1 MAGGLLDDFLADVGA
16 KDEYLRKSSKDNVAA
31 PELPPVRGSA
41 GKAPAPPAAPNCAAA
56 TAPPAAAD
64 DDGKPRHR
72 KHAYEYFSEWDRY
85 DVDGEL
91 ERLEDAPDAAPEA
104 AKEEEGLPP
113 GFTAAEVKKLP
124 AVEIERRALNE
135 KAKGNEQYK
144 AGEYRLA
151 IQSYTHSLRLQQNNA
166 VVYANRGMCHLKI
179 KQFRAA
185 LADCTAAVQID
196 DGYTKAYLR
205 RGIAHRRLSQ
215 HAQALKDLDV
225 VLAREPGNKEAAEHR
240 RCSAIELEKVDAE
253 LREAKASAAAA
264 AAAPGKAGDQA
275 DDRGSRRGLGR
286 RRRRRRRRRGR
297 PVPRAAR
304 KGARD
309 GGALR
314 GATLRE
320 E

>member
-41 GKAPAPPAAPNCAAA
+41 GKAPAPPAAPKAAA

-166 VVYANRGMCHLKI
+166 IVYANRGMCYLKL
-179 KQFRAA
+179 KQYRQA

-205 RGIAHRRLSQ
+205 RGITHRRLNQTSQ
-215 HAQALKDLDV
+215 AIKDLDI
-225 VLAREPGNKEAAEHR
+225 VLHRERQTTLSNRPVHSTPVHHARAPPQPAAGPECAQSGTLPSAHHGKLRAAEGPR
-240 RCSAIELEKVDAE
+240 
-253 LREAKASAAAA
+253 
-264 AAAPGKAGDQA
+264 PG
-275 DDRGSRRGLGR
+275 S
-286 RRRRRRRRRGR
+286 
-297 PVPRAAR
+297 
-304 KGARD
+304 
-309 GGALR
+309 
-314 GATLRE
+314 T
-320 E
+320 

>member
-16 KDEYLRKSSKDNVAA
+16 KDEYLRKSKDVAA

-41 GKAPAPPAAPNCAAA
+41 GKAPAPPAAPKASATTTAA
-56 TAPPAAAD
+56 AAAD

-91 ERLEDAPDAAPEA
+91 ERLEDAAPDAAPEA

-151 IQSYTHSLRLQQNNA
+151 PETGHS
-166 VVYANRGMCHLKI
+166 
-179 KQFRAA
+179 F
-185 LADCTAAVQID
+185 
-196 DGYTKAYLR
+196 
-205 RGIAHRRLSQ
+205 
-215 HAQALKDLDV
+215 
-225 VLAREPGNKEAAEHR
+225 
-240 RCSAIELEKVDAE
+240 
-253 LREAKASAAAA
+253 AK
-264 AAAPGKAGDQA
+264 K
-275 DDRGSRRGLGR
+275 
-286 RRRRRRRRRGR
+286 
-297 PVPRAAR
+297 
-304 KGARD
+304 
-309 GGALR
+309 
-314 GATLRE
+314 
-320 E
+320 